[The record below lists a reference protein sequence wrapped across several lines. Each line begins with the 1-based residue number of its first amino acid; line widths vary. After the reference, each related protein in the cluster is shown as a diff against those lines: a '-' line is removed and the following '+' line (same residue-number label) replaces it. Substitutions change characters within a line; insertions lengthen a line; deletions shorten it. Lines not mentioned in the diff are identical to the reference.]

1 MKLDDIKTKIE
12 KIEKEKKQLATRQQQ
27 LQAIMNKKKK
37 SEDTRRKIVLGAL
50 ILKELEKNK
59 GLQTYV
65 VGLLKNL
72 IERDREL
79 FSDLVQSKE
88 SEDNASS

>member
-12 KIEKEKKQLATRQQQ
+12 KIKKEKKQLATRHQQ

-37 SEDTRRKIVLGAL
+37 SEDTRRKIVLGAF

-72 IERDREL
+72 REGDREL
-79 FSDLVQSKE
+79 FSDLVHPKE
-88 SEDNASS
+88 SEDKASS

>member
-1 MKLDDIKTKIE
+1 MKLDDIKTRIE

-37 SEDTRRKIVLGAL
+37 NEETRRKIFLGAL
-50 ILKELEKNK
+50 ILKEFEKNK

-79 FSDLVQSKE
+79 FSDLIQSKE
-88 SEDNASS
+88 SEDKASS